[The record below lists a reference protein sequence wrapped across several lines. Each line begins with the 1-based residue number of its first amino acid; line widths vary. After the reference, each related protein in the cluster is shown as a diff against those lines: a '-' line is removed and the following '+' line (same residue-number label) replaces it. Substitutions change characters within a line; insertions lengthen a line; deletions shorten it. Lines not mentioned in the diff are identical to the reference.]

1 MTQTELDEFVF
12 YTSRDMASVI
22 GAIGLAEA
30 LKQLALHMKLLDK
43 LPDSDVLLL
52 DSVLDLVSVAETN
65 AQLNQ
70 LNQKEDNA

>member
-12 YTSRDMASVI
+12 YTARDMASVI
-22 GAIGLAEA
+22 GAIGLTEA
-30 LKQLALHMKLLDK
+30 LKQLAAHTKLLDK

-52 DSVLDLVSVAETN
+52 DSVLDLVSVVETN